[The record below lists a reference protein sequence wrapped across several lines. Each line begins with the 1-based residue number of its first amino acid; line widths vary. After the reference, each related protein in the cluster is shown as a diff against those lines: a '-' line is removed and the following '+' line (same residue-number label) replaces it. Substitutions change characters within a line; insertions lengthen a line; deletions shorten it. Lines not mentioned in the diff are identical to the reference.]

1 MVAKCVCL
9 PARSLLSEVKVSL
22 ELPLSLILFSQPP
35 GLSLPLLLHHQLLLL
50 HCLLGDD
57 LTWQQLLLLTRGLA
71 THVGTA
77 KR

>member
-9 PARSLLSEVKVSL
+9 PSRSLLSEVEVSL

-50 HCLLGDD
+50 LL
-57 LTWQQLLLLTRGLA
+57 LHEVLLLLLLLIDPLLL
-71 THVGTA
+71 
-77 KR
+77 